1 LSLRYEW
8 FYLLCGVITGVE
20 VRADHCLDDLGVIGH
35 LCHDPS
41 LHVFHSRGVHGS
53 VDLGLL
59 ALRYTSKTN
68 GISAH
73 ACCHTLLEAAVLAAV
88 AIDTEYGAL
97 LVLRAWPVVNS
108 LLNRPAE
115 EALAS
120 LAGVNPVV
128 EPRGL
133 VTADTAQNT
142 VVSIKLYSFLLLLV
156 TRR

>member
-1 LSLRYEW
+1 
-8 FYLLCGVITGVE
+8 
-20 VRADHCLDDLGVIGH
+20 
-35 LCHDPS
+35 
-41 LHVFHSRGVHGS
+41 VHGS

-68 GISAH
+68 GVSAH

-142 VVSIKLYSFLLLLV
+142 VVSIKLYEGAARADLLLGL
-156 TRR
+156 RRQLGELMMATTNFMVPVQ